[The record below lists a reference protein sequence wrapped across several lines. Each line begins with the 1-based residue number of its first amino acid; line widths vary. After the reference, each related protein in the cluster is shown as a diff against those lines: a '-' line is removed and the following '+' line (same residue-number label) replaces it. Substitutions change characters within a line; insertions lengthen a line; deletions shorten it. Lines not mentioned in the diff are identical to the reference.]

1 MTATTPTPAPKP
13 IPPSASVIKL
23 PADHYA
29 HPGAPTEWWWHIGT
43 LHAGDR
49 TFGFE
54 INAANFPDRG
64 ACFSQIMLTDVASER
79 HYQNSTQQSAGGWAE
94 SDPAKDWYV
103 RLGNPDSDPNWISM
117 AAPQA
122 DPTRNMAINAAFL
135 DDATKTSVAFDLM
148 MSQDGPP
155 FIVYGTGVSPG
166 VPGGL
171 AENNYYYSLTRIA
184 CTGSISIGDE
194 VIAVTGMTWMD
205 HEYGKFG
212 TTGKPVKWFLQDMQL
227 DNGVHISHFVTFPE
241 APPTLDRSAPS
252 MATIQFPDGT
262 TYFEADCTLTPV
274 GKTWKGP
281 DGQRFFLQFDIVI
294 PGFDAT
300 FTVMSLV
307 PGQIFTFGPVYEG
320 VAGVKGMFQGAR
332 VTGTAWN
339 EQEP

>member
-1 MTATTPTPAPKP
+1 MSSPTPTPMPV
-13 IPPSASVIKL
+13 PPSKVAIKL
-23 PADHYA
+23 PADQYLHV
-29 HPGAPTEWWWHIGT
+29 GAPTEWWWHTGT
-43 LHAGDR
+43 LRAGDKV
-49 TFGFE
+49 FGFE
-54 INAANFPDRG
+54 INAANFADVG
-64 ACFSQIMLTDVASER
+64 TCFSQVMLTDVAAQR
-79 HYQNSTQQSAGGWAE
+79 HYQNTTIQSPDNWAE
-94 SDPAKDWYV
+94 TDPSKDWYV
-103 RLGNPDSDPNWISM
+103 RLGDPAKGPDWITM
-117 AAPQA
+117 NAPQA
-122 DPTRNMAINAAFL
+122 DPTQNMAIKAGLL
-135 DDATKTSVAFDLM
+135 DASGTAVGFDLT

-155 FIVYGTGVSPG
+155 FIVWGTGESPG
-166 VPGGL
+166 VPGGV
-171 AENNYYYSLTRIA
+171 AQNNYYYSLTRLQ
-184 CTGSISIGDE
+184 CTGTITIDGTAIPVE
-194 VIAVTGMTWMD
+194 GLTWMD

-212 TTGKPVKWFLQDMQL
+212 SAAKPVKWFLQDMQL
-227 DNGVHISHFVTFPE
+227 DNGVHISHFVTFAAGPPE
-241 APPTLDRSAPS
+241 LGVTVPS